1 MAAYARAARLRELAH
16 LERRAIALERERT
29 AVVER
34 QNRWLLDDQKAA
46 DASSQRELAAALGL
60 NEPALRQ
67 RLKRLR
73 ERLAS

>member
-1 MAAYARAARLRELAH
+1 MARYARAARLRELAR
-16 LERRAIALERERT
+16 LERRAAALERERS

-34 QNRWLLDDQKAA
+34 QNRWLMDDQKAE
-46 DASSQRELAAALGL
+46 DASSQKDLAAALGL